1 MTRGGESLAAIGRL
15 RRLADALLK
24 QKDEDAAWFKAALM
38 VYEAGDG
45 DGVTLCRAF
54 GLAPTPGRDG
64 WRSSEARS
72 KRDALLCEIVRR
84 FYPDEASERCCAA
97 KIASRLRQFAAGA
110 RLWRPG
116 RLEELLHYVIAIGL
130 PTSSRTVQ
138 RALATGRLC
147 QALPRVAGTDAEVS
161 KAHDRRAPQAT
172 TATAD

>member
-72 KRDALLCEIVRR
+72 KRDALLCEIARR
-84 FYPDEASERCCAA
+84 FYTDEPSERCRAA
-97 KIASRLRQFAAGA
+97 KIASRLNQFAAGA

-116 RLEELLHYVIAIGL
+116 RIEELLFYVIAIGR
-130 PTSSRTVQ
+130 PPSSRTVQ

-147 QALPRVAGTDAEVS
+147 QTLAGVAGTAGGVIQRHETS
-161 KAHDRRAPQAT
+161 PPRAA
-172 TATAD
+172 ADC